1 MDMRVA
7 PSTALAM
14 IFSGFLRLFIEDFV
28 TLQNQEDELQ
38 LNLRFI
44 CICHKSILV
53 PELKPGENKE
63 INNTLCFYQLY

>member
-28 TLQNQEDELQ
+28 TLQNQEDEL
-38 LNLRFI
+38 
-44 CICHKSILV
+44 
-53 PELKPGENKE
+53 
-63 INNTLCFYQLY
+63 